1 MGLLLPAQRPCEV
14 HLAFDLML
22 QLKDLDLT
30 GKTVFL
36 RVDFNVPLD
45 EEGQIRDDSRIR
57 AALPT
62 LNYLLEQSAKVVCA
76 SHLGR
81 PKGKFDP
88 KLSMK
93 PVAKRLSELIRED
106 VILAQDVFG
115 DAVDR
120 LKEGLKQK
128 QVLVLENLRFYE
140 GEKKNDPE
148 FAQNLAKGIDY
159 FINDAFG
166 ACHRAHAS
174 IVGIPLYVKK
184 SAAGFLVTEE
194 LEYLNHVVYSPQ
206 KPYTA
211 ILGGAKVADKIP
223 ILENLLDKAD
233 NILIGGAMAYTFFA
247 AQGYGV
253 GRSLVEEDKK
263 DLALQILERAKDH
276 DTTFQL
282 PLDHIVATEI
292 KPGIETKTLDH
303 FPIPPDM
310 MGLDI
315 GPKTIQA
322 YAAVIA
328 LAKTILWN
336 GPMGVFEIE
345 QFSKGTTKI
354 AEAVAD
360 SNALSIIGGG
370 DSVAAIDKAG
380 VSDRISHI
388 STGGGASLE
397 YIARGTLPGIEALS
411 EKINDND

>member
-1 MGLLLPAQRPCEV
+1 
-14 HLAFDLML
+14 ML
-22 QLKDLDLT
+22 QLKDLDLE

-36 RVDFNVPLD
+36 RVDFNVFLD
-45 EEGQIRDDSRIR
+45 EEGQIRDDTRIR

-62 LNYLLEQSAKVVCA
+62 LNYLLEQKTKVITA

-81 PKGKFDP
+81 PKGQFNP

-93 PVAKRLSELIRED
+93 SVAQRLAELITED
-106 VILAQDVFG
+106 VVLAPDVIG
-115 DAVDR
+115 KDVDT
-120 LKEGLKQK
+120 LKEDLRVR

-140 GEKKNDPE
+140 GENNNDPE
-148 FAQNLAKGIDY
+148 FAQNLAEGIDY
-159 FINDAFG
+159 FVNDAFG

-184 SAAGFLVTEE
+184 SAAGLLVIEE
-194 LEYLNHVVYSPQ
+194 LEYLNHALYSPQ

-211 ILGGAKVADKIP
+211 IVGGAKVSDKIP
-223 ILENLLDKAD
+223 ILENLLNKSD

-247 AQGYGV
+247 ALGYDV

-263 DLALQILERAKDH
+263 DLALKILNKVKDNN
-276 DTTFQL
+276 TNFQL

-292 KPGIETKTLDH
+292 ALGKETKTVDD
-303 FPIPPDM
+303 FPIPSDM

-322 YAAVIA
+322 YGAVIA
-328 LAKTILWN
+328 QAKTIMWN

-345 QFSKGTTKI
+345 EFSQGTTKI

-360 SNALSIIGGG
+360 SSALSIIGGG
-370 DSVAAIDKAG
+370 DLVDAVTKAG

-397 YIARGTLPGIEALS
+397 YIANETLPGLEALS
-411 EKINDND
+411 ENNNDND